1 MINGDKLGKTKYKK
15 SFPSDPDLL
24 PEIED
29 WIMEIA
35 QEAKL
40 NEDKFNHLALSVAE
54 ASSNSIMHGNKS
66 DKNIPLDIE
75 VTYDS
80 EQIEI
85 TFSDSG
91 TGFIM
96 EEVPD
101 PTAPENRSIL
111 HDEDT
116 PPRCCR
122 DLADCRRT
130 RDGPFGRR
138 FRRRCVVYRQG
149 SGGKP

>member
-1 MINGDKLGKTKYKK
+1 MINGDKLGKTKYNK

-29 WIMEIA
+29 WVMEIA

-101 PTAPENRSIL
+101 PTTPENILKDSGRGIHIMRSFL
-111 HDEDT
+111 D
-116 PPRCCR
+116 
-122 DLADCRRT
+122 DLRYSFSSNGT
-130 RDGPFGRR
+130 E
-138 FRRRCVVYRQG
+138 VTLVL
-149 SGGKP
+149 KLN